1 MPPVAV
7 SPDEASSMEYLVRGW
22 IVKAGI
28 SAAVV
33 AAAVPIRFSRRA
45 IMPYGCYGGVSFRL
59 GMQ

>member
-1 MPPVAV
+1 
-7 SPDEASSMEYLVRGW
+7 MEYLVRGW